1 MSGHACI
8 VVADDSRTAVTVL
21 SFALSKEG
29 YEVITATDGLEALD
43 RIRESRPQIVI
54 LDGMMP
60 GRDGFEVAAEVRGD
74 LLLEPQPHIIMITAE
89 GRDADRERAHASGVD
104 DFLNKP
110 FSPSELLAKVREALE
125 AGAGAGS

>member
-1 MSGHACI
+1 VSGLPCI

-29 YEVITATDGLEALD
+29 YEVVTAADGLEALE

-60 GRDGFEVAAEVRGD
+60 GRDGFEVAAEVRAD

-89 GRDADRERAHASGVD
+89 GRDVDRERAHASGVD

-110 FSPSELLAKVREALE
+110 FSPSELLAKVRDALDP
-125 AGAGAGS
+125 GAVS